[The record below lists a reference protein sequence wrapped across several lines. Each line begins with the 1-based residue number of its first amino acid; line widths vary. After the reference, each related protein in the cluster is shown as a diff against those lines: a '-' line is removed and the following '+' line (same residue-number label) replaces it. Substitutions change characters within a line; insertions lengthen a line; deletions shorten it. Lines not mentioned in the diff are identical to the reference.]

1 MRLRVVS
8 VLLLGSYLALL
19 LLVTLWHGLLLP
31 PQQRSTAWVLAIAVV
46 PLALPLPGLLRGNPR
61 SHLWASL
68 LVLLY
73 LLHGAGEV
81 VANPAERWLGLLEVL
96 LSLSVFCNALLFVRW
111 QAWATPKPA
120 RR

>member
-19 LLVTLWHGLLLP
+19 ILVTLWHGQLAP
-31 PQQRSTAWVLAIAVV
+31 PRQGSTAWVLAIAVA
-46 PLALPLPGLLRGNPR
+46 PLVLPLPGLLRGNPR
-61 SHLWASL
+61 SHIWASL
-68 LVLLY
+68 LALLY
-73 LLHGAGEV
+73 LLHGAAEM

-96 LSLSVFCNALLFVRW
+96 LSLGVFCNALLFVRW
-111 QAWATPKPA
+111 QASAAPKPV